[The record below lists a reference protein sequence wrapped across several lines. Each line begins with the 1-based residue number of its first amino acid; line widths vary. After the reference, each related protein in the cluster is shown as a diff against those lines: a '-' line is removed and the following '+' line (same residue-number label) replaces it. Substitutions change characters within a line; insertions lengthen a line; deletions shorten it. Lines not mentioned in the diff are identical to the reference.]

1 MKEKSWKNVQHV
13 VVGLGKFILLVIE
26 GSELELECS

>member
-1 MKEKSWKNVQHV
+1 MKETWKNVQHV

-26 GSELELECS
+26 SSELKLECS